1 MEVRLPPNAVVGDIV
16 TVSLTE
22 ATQAA
27 SSTSDADGYEASA
40 TLTQADID
48 ARSVS
53 VEFDKAPT
61 EGQYVLEEKVTDSTG
76 NTVKF
81 SDSRD
86 VTLEASSTTPSDDD
100 DGGSFGFGALIA
112 LLGLGLFRRRR

>member
-1 MEVRLPPNAVVGDIV
+1 
-16 TVSLTE
+16 
-22 ATQAA
+22 
-27 SSTSDADGYEASA
+27 
-40 TLTQADID
+40 TLTQTDID

-86 VTLEASSTTPSDDD
+86 VTLEPSSTNPSDDDD
-100 DGGSFGFGALIA
+100 DGGSFGFGALFA